1 MGKLI
6 EQIQPGM
13 TMEQVRKLIPY
24 KPYSI
29 IADSPM
35 NQKDGLTKWVY
46 LNSKGMLEIYFKDS
60 IYTHHKITPSLAEI
74 EKERMEK
81 IKKAFPLYFKS

>member
-6 EQIQPGM
+6 EQVQPGM
-13 TMEQVRKLIPY
+13 TMEQVRKIIPY

-46 LNSKGMLEIYFKDS
+46 LNSKGMLEIYFQDS
-60 IYTHHKITPSLAEI
+60 IYTHHKITPSLDEMDRMKQAE
-74 EKERMEK
+74 ENK
-81 IKKAFPLYFKS
+81 P